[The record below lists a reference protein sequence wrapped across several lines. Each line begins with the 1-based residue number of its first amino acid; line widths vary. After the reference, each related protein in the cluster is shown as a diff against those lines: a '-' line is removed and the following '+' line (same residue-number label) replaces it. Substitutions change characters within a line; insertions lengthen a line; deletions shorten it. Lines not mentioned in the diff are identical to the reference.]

1 MRVGIFGG
9 TFSPPHKGHTAAAL
23 AFKTQMR
30 LDKLLII
37 PTLIPPHK
45 YFGGEASCEERLEMC
60 RLAFCDLSDTEISDI
75 EIKRGGK
82 SYTYLT
88 LRELSR
94 SGDELYFLCGTD
106 MILTFDLWKRFEEI
120 FSLAHVCYVRRENN
134 DAKHSEIEEK
144 TRQFSENYSAKIS
157 EISVDAIEISST
169 ELRELIKSGLD
180 TSEFL
185 DERVREFIDNR
196 GLYR

>member
-9 TFSPPHKGHTAAAL
+9 TFSPPHKGHMAAAL

-60 RLAFCDLSDTEISDI
+60 RLAFSDLSDTEISDI

-88 LRELSR
+88 LRELSCQE
-94 SGDELYFLCGTD
+94 DELYLLCGTD
-106 MILTFDLWKRFEEI
+106 MILTLDLWKRFREI
-120 FSLAHVCYVRRENN
+120 FSLAHVCYVRREN
-134 DAKHSEIEEK
+134 DDEKSLEIEKK
-144 TRQFSENYSAKIS
+144 TRQFRENYSAKIS

-169 ELRELIKSGLD
+169 ELRTLIKSGAD
-180 TSEFL
+180 TSDFL
-185 DERVREFIDNR
+185 DVRVREFIDNR